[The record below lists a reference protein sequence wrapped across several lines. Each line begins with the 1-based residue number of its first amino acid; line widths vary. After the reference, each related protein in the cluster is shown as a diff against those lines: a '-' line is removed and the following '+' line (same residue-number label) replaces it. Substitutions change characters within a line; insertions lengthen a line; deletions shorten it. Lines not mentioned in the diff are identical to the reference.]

1 MTALHSPAAPPGLAT
16 PTGAWRKLSAAMTA
30 EIPAIAGRPVPVAC
44 APGAGLGHPACYLP
58 TIPVIEVDGDLLGV
72 SPATASPVSPADR
85 ERYPVLWGA
94 LTHEGGHAAHSKVC
108 PPPAEKANWC
118 QAAHLLEESR
128 MEAAQVARRPG
139 DRRWLR
145 ATVSK
150 LILGDFTAAGAT
162 PGTPREA
169 GSAAALILARETA
182 GILEP
187 AETAPVTAQVEKA
200 VGADALK
207 RLEATWKAA
216 HQVADDD
223 ARAIVRLARRWC
235 RILGLDPDAPPPAP
249 VETGIS
255 DLLDAIRDA
264 ITAISAAVEADFTP
278 PPPCP
283 PGRAA
288 ERETENTARIDADRA
303 AREVFA
309 RRTTPRA
316 VTGTREPRD
325 GEKAAA
331 RRFTRTLRDVTAGGR
346 DTVTITSPVP
356 PGRLRMRQ
364 VLAADAQRAAGA
376 RPTAEP
382 FTRTRS
388 RRVPAPPLRVGIACD
403 ISGSMEEFTGPV
415 ASAAWILAR
424 AAAALPAATT
434 ATVLY
439 GEQVH
444 PLTHPGHAPARVT
457 DFAAPDGTEQLCK
470 AIDALDGALGLS
482 QPGTARLLAIVSDTY
497 HTEPEIAGGQRRITR
512 LAKTGC
518 GVIILQPGDPSPWD
532 EQHDWTDAQVI
543 TLTDPADTIEV
554 IARAATRALTA

>member
-1 MTALHSPAAPPGLAT
+1 MTALHPPAPTGLAT
-16 PTGAWRKLSAAMTA
+16 PTGAWRTLSAAMTA
-30 EIPAIAGRPVPVAC
+30 EIPAITGRPVPVAC

-58 TIPVIEVDGDLLGV
+58 GIPVIEVDGTLLGV
-72 SPATASPVSPADR
+72 PPATARPASPADR

-94 LTHEGGHAAHSKVC
+94 LIHEGGHAAHSKVC
-108 PPPAEKANWC
+108 PPPAERANWC

-128 MEAAQVARRPG
+128 MEAALLARRPG

-150 LILGDFTAAGAT
+150 LILEDFTAAGAA

-169 GSAAALILARETA
+169 GSAAALLLARRDA

-187 AETAPVTAQVEKA
+187 AETADVAAKVEK
-200 VGADALK
+200 VIGADALH
-207 RLEATWKAA
+207 RLEATWKQA
-216 HQVADDD
+216 HQAADDD
-223 ARAIVRLARRWC
+223 ARTIVCLARRWC
-235 RILGLDPDAPPPAP
+235 RILALDPDATPPAP
-249 VETGIS
+249 IEIDIS
-255 DLLDAIRDA
+255 DLLDAIREA
-264 ITAISAAVEADFTP
+264 IGAISAAVEADFTP
-278 PPPCP
+278 PPPFP
-283 PGRAA
+283 PGRKA
-288 ERETENTARIDADRA
+288 ERDAEKTARIDADRA

-325 GEKAAA
+325 PERAAA
-331 RRFTRTLRDVTAGGR
+331 RRLTRTLRDATAGGR
-346 DTVTITSPVP
+346 DTVTFTSPTP

-388 RRVPAPPLRVGIACD
+388 RRVPAPPLRAGIACD
-403 ISGSMEEFTGPV
+403 ISGSMRAFTGPV

-424 AAAALPAATT
+424 AASALPAATT

-457 DFAAPDGTEQLCK
+457 DFAAPDGTEQLCR

-497 HTEPEIAGGQRRITR
+497 HTEPEIAGAQRRITR

-518 GVIILQPGDPSPWD
+518 GVIILQPDDPFPWG
-532 EQHDWTDAQVI
+532 EKHEWADAQVI

>member
-1 MTALHSPAAPPGLAT
+1 MTALHPPAPAGLAT
-16 PTGAWRKLSAAMTA
+16 PTGAWRTLSAAMTA
-30 EIPAIAGRPVPVAC
+30 EIPAITGRPVPVAC
-44 APGAGLGHPACYLP
+44 TPGAGLGHPACYLP
-58 TIPVIEVDGDLLGV
+58 LVPVIEVDGNLLGV
-72 SPATASPVSPADR
+72 SPATATPASPADR

-108 PPPAEKANWC
+108 PPPAERANWC

-128 MEAAQVARRPG
+128 MEAAQITRRPG

-150 LILGDFTAAGAT
+150 LILEDFTAAGAA

-169 GSAAALILARETA
+169 GSAAALLLARRDA

-187 AETAPVTAQVEKA
+187 AETADVAAKVEKA
-200 VGADALK
+200 IGADALH
-207 RLEATWKAA
+207 RLEATWKQA
-216 HQVADDD
+216 HQAADDD

-235 RILGLDPDAPPPAP
+235 RILGLDPDAAPPAP
-249 VETGIS
+249 IETGIS
-255 DLLDAIRDA
+255 DLLDAIREAIGA
-264 ITAISAAVEADFTP
+264 ITAAVDADFTP
-278 PPPCP
+278 PPPVP
-283 PGRAA
+283 PGKKA
-288 ERETENTARIDADRA
+288 ERDAENTARIDADRA

-309 RRTTPRA
+309 RRTTPPA
-316 VTGTREPRD
+316 VTGTRDPREP
-325 GEKAAA
+325 EKTAA
-331 RRFTRTLRDVTAGGR
+331 RRLTRTLRDATAGGR
-346 DTVTITSPVP
+346 DTVTFTSPTP

-403 ISGSMEEFTGPV
+403 ISGSMEDFTGPV

-424 AAAALPAATT
+424 AASALPAATT

-439 GEQVH
+439 GERVH
-444 PLTHPGHAPARVT
+444 SLTHPGHAPARVT
-457 DFAAPDGTEQLCK
+457 DFAAPDGTEQLCR

-482 QPGTARLLAIVSDTY
+482 RPGTARLLAIVSDTY
-497 HTEPEIAGGQRRITR
+497 HTPDEIAGGQRRITR

-518 GVIILQPGDPSPWD
+518 GVIILQPDDPFPWG
-532 EQHDWTDAQVI
+532 EKRDWADAQVI